1 MSFKLAIL
9 LWIGALT
16 GSQTLEAKS
25 FEDYGGFGKYKQ
37 SLADGGGCISGTIG
51 TSIPGKNFNAIVY
64 FAGKQYG
71 EKAKFNKAYFGFST
85 FDKKH
90 DIDDG
95 KLRASAFQLCL
106 IPGEYE
112 IIGIELRGMESTQE
126 VRMPFT
132 VVAGKNAYLG
142 SLVFHSDA
150 VKAISCG
157 SINSQGVEIRDEF
170 PRDTP
175 LILRLKA
182 AIAPEINILD
192 ATLGRPYF
200 YRCPQ

>member
-1 MSFKLAIL
+1 
-9 LWIGALT
+9 
-16 GSQTLEAKS
+16 
-25 FEDYGGFGKYKQ
+25 
-37 SLADGGGCISGTIG
+37 
-51 TSIPGKNFNAIVY
+51 
-64 FAGKQYG
+64 
-71 EKAKFNKAYFGFST
+71 
-85 FDKKH
+85 
-90 DIDDG
+90 
-95 KLRASAFQLCL
+95 
-106 IPGEYE
+106 
-112 IIGIELRGMESTQE
+112 MESTQE

-170 PRDTP
+170 SRDTP

-182 AIAPEINILD
+182 AITPEIRILD